1 VLKDFADHRVM
12 THRSALLAAH
22 LAAFLFGLTGI
33 FGALIHADAGVITL
47 GRAALAAVALVV
59 ASRVQGWRL
68 LQGVGPRRLGFFVLT
83 GVFLAVH
90 WVTFFIAVKV
100 GGVAVA
106 TLGFA
111 SFPAFIVVMDVLLF
125 RERVGAVECL
135 LVGLVTA
142 GLALVV
148 PSYDFGDE
156 GTVGL
161 MWGLASGFAFA
172 LLAVS
177 NRRAAQRMDAFQVAF
192 FQNLVVALL
201 VLPFAGRGLPAVQPL
216 DWLWLALLG
225 VFCTALS
232 QYLFVASLR
241 GLDAR
246 KAGMIIA
253 LEPVYA
259 IACAWALFGQQPSL
273 RMLLGA
279 GLVMG
284 AIFVSMR
291 LRAA

>member
-1 VLKDFADHRVM
+1 M

-33 FGALIHADAGVITL
+33 FGALIQADAGVITA
-47 GRAALAAVALVV
+47 GRAALAAVALAA
-59 ASRVQGWRL
+59 ASRVMGWHL
-68 LQGVGPRRLGFFVLT
+68 LRGVGPRRLAFFGLT
-83 GVFLAVH
+83 GAFLAVH
-90 WVTFFIAVKV
+90 WVTFFMAVKQ

-111 SFPAFIVVMDVLLF
+111 SFPAFIVLLDVALF
-125 RERVGAVECL
+125 RERVGLLEGA

-156 GTVGL
+156 ATVGL
-161 MWGLASGFAFA
+161 MWGLASGLAFA
-172 LLAVS
+172 LLAVA
-177 NRRAAQRMDAFQVAF
+177 NRRASPRMDAFQVAF
-192 FQNLVVALL
+192 FQNLVVVLL
-201 VLPFAGRGLPAVQPL
+201 VLPFSFGGLPALRPV
-216 DWLWLALLG
+216 DGLWLALLG

-232 QYLFVASLR
+232 QYLFVASLSA
-241 GLDAR
+241 LDAR
-246 KAGMIIA
+246 RAGMIIA

-259 IACAWALFGQQPSL
+259 IACAWLLFGQQPSL
-273 RMLLGA
+273 RMLAGA
-279 GLVMG
+279 ALVMG

-291 LRAA
+291 QRPVTT